1 MSEFSAKYWRNRAAA
16 TAAKA
21 DRRWIDER
29 QKFKLLRVALEY
41 DKLADAAEAKRQPE
55 AEQDRFAP
63 NPSQGTHGRAADR
76 GGIPRSS
83 QSARTGG

>member
-16 TAAKA
+16 TAAMA

-41 DKLADAAEAKRQPE
+41 DRLADAAEAKGQPE
-55 AEQDRFAP
+55 VEQDRFVP
-63 NPSQGTHGRAADR
+63 NPSQGTRGQAPDR

>member
-16 TAAKA
+16 TAAMA
-21 DRRWIDER
+21 DRRWIDEK

-41 DKLADAAEAKRQPE
+41 DKLADAAAAKGQPE

-63 NPSQGTHGRAADR
+63 KPSQGIHGQAPDR